1 MKRFLLLIAF
11 VLVCPLAAGGQQFAA
26 GQRVEIGS
34 TGETG
39 TVLKTGQAT
48 PEGGIMVQIRLDKP
62 SGPTEADRDVWYNSK
77 PSRVTLLPANA
88 PAATPPATAPTPP
101 QAVPRMAKTQFEAGD
116 RVNIGS
122 LGVNGTVVQVLGV
135 LGNGAQMMRIEID
148 KNAPKYPGVSNTF
161 DTISSKIT
169 PLN

>member
-1 MKRFLLLIAF
+1 MNRLLFLIVVVVAW
-11 VLVCPLAAGGQQFAA
+11 PLAASAQQFAA

-39 TVLKTGQAT
+39 TVIKTGQAT
-48 PEGGIMVQIRLDKP
+48 QEGGIMVQIRLDKP

-88 PAATPPATAPTPP
+88 PAATS
-101 QAVPRMAKTQFEAGD
+101 PRSAAKPAKTQFEAGD

-122 LGVNGTVVQVLGV
+122 MGINATVVQVLGV
-135 LGNGAQMMRIEID
+135 LGNGAQMLRVEVD
-148 KNAPKYPGVSNTF
+148 KNAPKYPGTMQMY